1 MATLTEQ
8 QKVEIVQR
16 LARFQPPAEIVRVL
30 RDEYDL
36 PDVPIRQIVAYDPT
50 RPSFEGAARF
60 VELFN
65 ITREAFIKNV
75 DAVPI
80 ANQGYRLQVLQSLLE
95 NHLKHKKLP
104 EAARVVEQAAKEMGG
119 LYAAIDKSRAAE
131 PPKESEP
138 LATEEERKAK
148 LAGLMDAAIA
158 NMRAKA
164 TAPASD
170 ARQ

>member
-1 MATLTEQ
+1 MAQLTESL
-8 QKVEIVQR
+8 KVEIVQR
-16 LARFQPPAEIVRVL
+16 LARFQPPAEIARQL
-30 RDEYDL
+30 REDYALEVGI
-36 PDVPIRQIVAYDPT
+36 PQIVGYDPT
-50 RPSFEGAARF
+50 RPSFEAGQRF
-60 VELFN
+60 VEIFN

-158 NMRAKA
+158 NMKAKA